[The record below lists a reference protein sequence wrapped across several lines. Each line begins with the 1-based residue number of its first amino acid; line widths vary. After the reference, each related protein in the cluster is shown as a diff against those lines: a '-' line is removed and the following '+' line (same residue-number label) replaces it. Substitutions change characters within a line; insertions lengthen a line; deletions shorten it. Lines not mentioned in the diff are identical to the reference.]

1 MVKEGKYQWV
11 VDGNKTMNR
20 VIDHFSI
27 QKFHRLNV
35 LTKVRNVNNSC
46 VLFKNGLFQ
55 KTIFVAAVNQ
65 GRPYLKQRIFMK
77 ITQGTLDK
85 LEDILGE
92 SEYVVRYERGNFQ
105 SGWCLLESKKIVVLN
120 KFLNLEAR
128 INTLLEL
135 IPQLDI
141 DFDKLTHDSQKLYEE
156 VKRIALT
163 EA

>member
-1 MVKEGKYQWV
+1 MKEGK
-11 VDGNKTMNR
+11 
-20 VIDHFSI
+20 S
-27 QKFHRLNV
+27 
-35 LTKVRNVNNSC
+35 
-46 VLFKNGLFQ
+46 
-55 KTIFVAAVNQ
+55 
-65 GRPYLKQRIFMK
+65 YLKMPNYMK

-85 LEDILGE
+85 LEDILSE

-105 SGWCLLESKKIVVLN
+105 SGWCLLEFKKIVVLN

-135 IPQLDI
+135 IPQLTI
-141 DFDKLTHDSQKLYEE
+141 GFDKLTLDSQKLYEE